1 MMEKFCTCVSSTHL
15 LNAASKT
22 KELNFIFDLMLLT
35 HPAPSYRNALF
46 LKTLLHLNEWM
57 KEWTN
62 VTIKPWTQLTQSNE
76 NILVQYSKGVF
87 VIWAYLCLCVCVCV
101 CVWFWIRE
109 WVFILDWIK
118 SYRFFSRPRSSLHW
132 SYFGARKLNSHLLL
146 WNWLNYGVMQV
157 EKINMFY

>member
-15 LNAASKT
+15 LNAASET

-35 HPAPSYRNALF
+35 HPALSYRNALF

-76 NILVQYSKGVF
+76 NIYADNRKHLISLFQVIKNTLVQYSKGVF
-87 VIWAYLCLCVCVCV
+87 VIWAYLCLCVCV
-101 CVWFWIRE
+101 
-109 WVFILDWIK
+109 ILDERM
-118 SYRFFSRPRSSLHW
+118 SV
-132 SYFGARKLNSHLLL
+132 YFGLDKKL
-146 WNWLNYGVMQV
+146 
-157 EKINMFY
+157 